1 MGKFINLQKVVG
13 KWKDSYYG
21 DSFVPKQLFP
31 DPTLYPTPTPSATVT
46 PTPTSTPAATPT
58 PTPSAT
64 PVYYYYSIFVCADP
78 FGPSY
83 TVRSNTTLNPGDSV
97 KIVGDDITCYEVSS
111 SATAPH
117 DYVVST
123 RYPDCGTCQSA

>member
-31 DPTLYPTPTPSATVT
+31 DPTPYPTPTPTPTSTIT
-46 PTPTSTPAATPT
+46 PTPTSTPAPT

-64 PVYYYYSIFVCADP
+64 EPVFYYSIFECNDP
-78 FGPSY
+78 FGPSF
-83 TVRSNTTLNPGDSV
+83 TLKSNKALSVGNSV
-97 KIVGDDITCYEVSS
+97 KIVGDDITCYEVSGTAS
-111 SATAPH
+111 APH
-117 DYVVST
+117 DYVMSQSFA
-123 RYPDCGTCQSA
+123 DCATCQA